1 MAKRTTS
8 RSLTGG
14 AVLFFLLFLPA
25 AVLAEGYP
33 DVDDYAD
40 DGFGM
45 DLSAYGLFNVAYHG
59 FGVGAG
65 TQFAYPV
72 LPSGFLDHPRYRDA
86 LHALVGLD
94 FYHWAWDSQGS
105 DIRLMVFAPHLG
117 VRYALYLSDQLGLF
131 ASLMLGAGIAE
142 AEGIS
147 PDPAF
152 FWSGS
157 AGALWDVSDLLSV
170 RCEFGWGRY
179 SDVFRLG
186 VLLRF

>member
-1 MAKRTTS
+1 M
-8 RSLTGG
+8 LIGG
-14 AVLFFLLFLPA
+14 AVGFCLLFLPA
-25 AVLAEGYP
+25 LAVADGYP

-65 TQFAYPV
+65 IQFAYPL
-72 LPSGFLDHPRYRDA
+72 LPTGLFEHPRYRDA

-94 FYHWAWDSQGS
+94 FYHWTWDSQGS
-105 DIRLMVFAPHLG
+105 DIRLMVLAPHAG
-117 VRYALYLSDQLGLF
+117 VRYALYLTDYLGLF
-131 ASLMLGAGIAE
+131 ATLMLGVGIVE
-142 AEGIS
+142 AEGTS
-147 PDPAF
+147 GDPAF
-152 FWSGS
+152 YWSGS
-157 AGALWDVSDLLSV
+157 AGAIWDLTDRLSV

-186 VLLRF
+186 ALLRF

>member
-1 MAKRTTS
+1 MRPRTII
-8 RSLTGG
+8 RMLAGG
-14 AVLFFLLFLPA
+14 AVGFLLLCLPA
-25 AVLAEGYP
+25 LAVADGYP

-65 TQFAYPV
+65 TQFAYPL
-72 LPSGFLDHPRYRDA
+72 LPTGFFDHPRHRDA

-94 FYHWAWDSQGS
+94 FYHWTWDSQGA
-105 DIRLMVFAPHLG
+105 DIRLMVFAPHAG
-117 VRYALYLSDQLGLF
+117 VRYAVYLTDRLGLF
-131 ASLMLGAGIAE
+131 ATLMLGAGIVE
-142 AEGIS
+142 AEGTS
-147 PDPAF
+147 SDPAF
-152 FWSGS
+152 FWGGS
-157 AGALWDVSDLLSV
+157 AGAIWDLSDLLSV